1 MERLAIDG
9 GKPIRDR
16 PFPPVKK
23 VGDEELEEL
32 RKVIESGNLFRG
44 ARVREFEEKFAQLYG
59 VKRAVSSTSGTAAI
73 HVAMAM
79 VNLNPGDEVITGP
92 ITDIGTVIPILA
104 QNAIPVF
111 ADIQP
116 DTFNLDPRDVE
127 RKITPKTKAIIA
139 VHLFG
144 NPSDMDEL
152 LQVARKH
159 KIVLVE
165 DCAQAHLASYKG
177 KPVGTIGDIGCF
189 SFQQS
194 KHMITGDGGM
204 TITDN
209 DEYGDRGTI
218 FVDKGWERW
227 VSGPRHYAMFGMN
240 YRMTELQAAVGI
252 AQLRKVKW
260 VTETRNRL
268 GEMLSEMISDVR
280 GVKPQRVLE
289 GCRCVYWYYGMVV
302 EEEAPFTASQFAK
315 ALSAE
320 GIPAGAHYIGKPIF
334 LCHEAVRNKRIYGD
348 SDCPFNCGYTSAKIE
363 YVEGLCPVAESVLD
377 RLITIPLNEFM
388 SEEDIKDMA
397 RAIRKVSEGLSAKSK
412 V

>member
-1 MERLAIDG
+1 MEKLAVDG
-9 GKPIRDR
+9 GKAVRTK
-16 PFPPVKK
+16 PFPPLKK

-44 ARVREFEEKFAQLYG
+44 PKVKEFEERFAELYG

-79 VNLNPGDEVITGP
+79 LNLNPGNEVITGP

-104 QNAIPVF
+104 QNAIPIF
-111 ADIQP
+111 ADILP
-116 DTFNLDPRDVE
+116 DTFNLDPEDVE

-144 NPSDMDEL
+144 NPSDMEGL
-152 LQVARKH
+152 LRVARKH
-159 KIVLVE
+159 GIALVE

-177 KPVGTIGDIGCF
+177 RLLGTIGDIGCF

-204 TITDN
+204 TITDD
-209 DEYGDRGTI
+209 DEYGDRGAI

-227 VSGPRHYAMFGMN
+227 ASGPRHYAMFGMN

-252 AQLRKVKW
+252 AQIRRVKW
-260 VTETRNRL
+260 VTDTRNRL
-268 GEMLSEMISDVR
+268 GDMLSEMISDV
-280 GVKPQRVLE
+280 GGIKPQKVLD

-302 EEEAPFTASQFAK
+302 EEDAPFTAGQFAK

-334 LCHEAVRNKRIYGD
+334 LCHEAVRKGKIYGD
-348 SDCPFNCGYTSAKIE
+348 SDCPFGCKHTSAKVE
-363 YVEGLCPVAESVLD
+363 YVEGLCPVAESVLS
-377 RLITIPLNEFM
+377 RLVTMSIHEFM
-388 SEEDIKDMA
+388 SEEDIRDIA
-397 RAIRKVSEGLSAKSK
+397 RAVRKVSEGLAKR
-412 V
+412 